1 MFIQIKKLIFPFAT
15 STIQFLMVWFIFS
28 GAAIIENLHY
38 KQIYDRREYE
48 KNVLESVK
56 AKMERIRASN
66 KNNYRCKLNFKWF
79 TFILFIVSEH
89 NHMVRKF
96 TF

>member
-1 MFIQIKKLIFPFAT
+1 MI
-15 STIQFLMVWFIFS
+15 SFIFS

-66 KNNYRCKLNFKWF
+66 KNNYRRKSNLNFKMIYF
-79 TFILFIVSEH
+79 YFIY
-89 NHMVRKF
+89 
-96 TF
+96 